1 MLLKIQIVKIKL
13 SGINVKYGRKLNVEL
28 GSN

>member
-13 SGINVKYGRKLNVEL
+13 SGINVKDGRKLNVEL

>member
-1 MLLKIQIVKIKL
+1 MLLKIQIVKIQL
-13 SGINVKYGRKLNVEL
+13 SGINVKDGRKLNVEL